1 MDEASLKQK
10 GPVWPNLTAR
20 ERQILYP
27 VLEGKPNKLIASELG
42 ISMRTVESHR
52 AKLFYKMGVRNAVQL
67 ACTLYAEHG
76 QGLDRSDQSEASDK
90 SATAVDAYRQTG
102 AGLAS
107 SSATGSRS
115 G

>member
-1 MDEASLKQK
+1 MEEAFLKAK
-10 GPVWPNLTAR
+10 GPVWPDLTAR

-67 ACTLYAEHG
+67 ACTLYSQHQREPDLHQQVQDCG
-76 QGLDRSDQSEASDK
+76 SPE
-90 SATAVDAYRQTG
+90 DAYRQTG
-102 AGLAS
+102 DGFAS
-107 SSATGSRS
+107 SSPIGSRS

>member
-1 MDEASLKQK
+1 MDETTLKAK
-10 GPVWPNLTAR
+10 DPVWPNLTAR

-52 AKLFYKMGVRNAVQL
+52 AKLFNKMGVRNAVQL
-67 ACTLYAEHG
+67 ACTLYAQHRHEPGH
-76 QGLDRSDQSEASDK
+76 SAS
-90 SATAVDAYRQTG
+90 SNTAVDAYRQTD

-107 SSATGSRS
+107 SSAIGSRS

>member
-1 MDEASLKQK
+1 MDEASLKAK
-10 GPVWPNLTAR
+10 DPVWSSLTAR

-52 AKLFYKMGVRNAVQL
+52 AKLFNKIGVRNAVQL
-67 ACTLYAEHG
+67 ACTLYAEHR
-76 QGLDRSDQSEASDK
+76 QEPDRSVP
-90 SATAVDAYRQTG
+90 SAPAVDTYRQVG
-102 AGLAS
+102 VGLPS
-107 SSATGSRS
+107 SSVTGSRS

>member
-1 MDEASLKQK
+1 MDEASLKEK
-10 GPVWPNLTAR
+10 DPVWSSLTAR

-52 AKLFYKMGVRNAVQL
+52 AKLFNKMGVRNAVQL
-67 ACTLYAEHG
+67 ACTLYAEHRQEPG
-76 QGLDRSDQSEASDK
+76 RSVSSAS
-90 SATAVDAYRQTG
+90 AVDAYRQVG
-102 AGLAS
+102 VGLPS